1 MELWFPNTW
10 KSVKKD
16 TMGLFSLKEDKVIID
31 PNTLVIP
38 EFLQIWKSDK
48 STGKTDAH
56 KILSY
61 IYFYCDFA
69 SPYAI
74 YPLHQRKAMLL
85 TDFLK
90 GNEKLISNSVVDN
103 ALRKY
108 KSFNDTPSMRL
119 LESAQIACDKLA
131 DYFETL
137 DFKELD
143 DTGRPV
149 YLAKDVAANL
159 KAVGGIIES
168 LNKTTE
174 QVKKEVTTSVKVR
187 GGGEIGEYER

>member
-1 MELWFPNTW
+1 
-10 KSVKKD
+10 
-16 TMGLFSLKEDKVIID
+16 MGLFSLKEDKVIID

-48 STGKTDAH
+48 STGKADAQ

-74 YPLHQRKAMLL
+74 YPLHQRKTMLL
-85 TDFLK
+85 ADFLK

-103 ALRKY
+103 AIRKY

-168 LNKTTE
+168 LNKTTD
-174 QVKKEVTTSVKVR
+174 QVKKEVTASVKVR

>member
-1 MELWFPNTW
+1 
-10 KSVKKD
+10 
-16 TMGLFSLKEDKVIID
+16 MGLFSLKEDKIVLD
-31 PNTLVIP
+31 PDTFAIP
-38 EFLQIWKSDK
+38 EFLKIWKADR
-48 STGKTDAH
+48 STGKADAT

-74 YPLHQRKAMLL
+74 YPLHQRKEMLIK
-85 TDFLK
+85 DFLR
-90 GNEKLISNSVVDN
+90 GDGDLIKSVAVED
-103 ALRKY
+103 AIKKY

-174 QVKKEVTTSVKVR
+174 QVKKEVTASVKVR
-187 GGGEIGEYER
+187 GGGEIGDYER

>member
-1 MELWFPNTW
+1 
-10 KSVKKD
+10 
-16 TMGLFSLKEDKVIID
+16 MGLFSLKEDKVVID

-38 EFLQIWKSDK
+38 EFLKIWKSDK
-48 STGKTDAH
+48 STGKSEAH
-56 KILSY
+56 QILSY
-61 IYFYCDFA
+61 VYFYCDFA

-74 YPLHQRKAMLL
+74 YPLHQRKAMLIN
-85 TDFLK
+85 DFLK
-90 GNEKLISNSVVDN
+90 GNEKIIAKAEVED
-103 ALRKY
+103 AIKKY

-174 QVKKEVTTSVKVR
+174 QVKKEVTASVKVR
-187 GGGEIGEYER
+187 GGGDIGDYER